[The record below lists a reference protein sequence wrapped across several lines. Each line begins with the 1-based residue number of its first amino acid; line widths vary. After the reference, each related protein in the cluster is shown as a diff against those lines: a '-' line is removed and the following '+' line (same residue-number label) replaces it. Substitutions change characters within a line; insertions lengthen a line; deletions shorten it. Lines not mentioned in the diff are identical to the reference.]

1 MRSARSRGCSD
12 SMALRECLGLDM
24 SKPVPEHSPLTMIRQ
39 RLPLA
44 VHEAVFARIL
54 ELAATKACWGA
65 RRSR

>member
-1 MRSARSRGCSD
+1 
-12 SMALRECLGLDM
+12 MALREFLGLDM